1 MPQEQQGTRATVPR
15 SDGHS
20 LTIENRERI
29 HVTGVLHV
37 VSFDDHEI
45 ILETD
50 LGMLTLA
57 GEDLQIKQL
66 DLDQGSFLVEGLVT
80 GVQYAARRSGK
91 EQAKGI
97 IGKLFR

>member
-1 MPQEQQGTRATVPR
+1 MPQEPAGSRATVPR

-20 LTIENRERI
+20 LRVENRERA

-37 VSFDDHEI
+37 ISFDDHEI

-50 LGMLTLA
+50 LGTLSLA

-66 DLDQGSFLVEGLVT
+66 DLDQGSFMVEGLIT

-91 EQAKGI
+91 DQAKGL
-97 IGKLFR
+97 IGRLFR